1 MDCPNVEERL
11 SEYMERSLPAADVDQ
26 VAEHL
31 EECRSCSAILRE
43 MQSILSLCK
52 SFPSLGMDPDLAE
65 RILLR
70 TSGRP
75 RTRSF
80 RELIK
85 QYFARPL
92 LTPRFALGTGL
103 ATLFVVLLINTVL
116 PRVSTVAS
124 ALEPSELFGQMDR
137 GVQQL
142 YGKWLRAYDKKN
154 DWQAQF
160 TSFKDSIFDR
170 LGVMIE
176 QLDVPVEGRKKSEES
191 VRPPEKA
198 PKENSS
204 GLHQLAA

>member
-1 MDCPNVEERL
+1 MDCPNVEELL
-11 SEYMERSLPAADVDQ
+11 SEYIERSLAATDMDQ
-26 VAEHL
+26 IAKHL
-31 EECRSCSAILRE
+31 EECRGCSAVLRE

-52 SFPSLGMDPDLAE
+52 SFPSLEMNHDLAE

-80 RELIK
+80 GELLK
-85 QYFARPL
+85 KYFARPL

-103 ATLFVVLLINTVL
+103 ATLFVVLLINIVL
-116 PRVSTVAS
+116 PRISTVAS
-124 ALEPSELFGQMDR
+124 ALAPSELFGQMDR

-160 TSFKDSIFDR
+160 TSFKDSVFDK

-191 VRPPEKA
+191 GRPQEKA

-204 GLHQLAA
+204 GLRQLAA

>member
-11 SEYMERSLPAADVDQ
+11 SEYMERSLPAAEMDQ
-26 VAEHL
+26 VAKHL
-31 EECRSCSAILRE
+31 DQCRSCSAMLHE

-52 SFPSLGMDPDLAE
+52 SFPSLEFDPNLAE

-80 RELIK
+80 REALR

-92 LTPRFALGTGL
+92 LTPRFVVGTGL
-103 ATLFVVLLINTVL
+103 ATLFVVLLINIVL
-116 PRVSTVAS
+116 PRVSTAAS
-124 ALEPSELFGQMDR
+124 ALGPSELFGKMDR
-137 GVQQL
+137 GAQQL

-160 TSFKDSIFDR
+160 TSFKNSIVDK

-191 VRPPEKA
+191 GRPPEKA
-198 PKENSS
+198 PKENNS
-204 GLHQLAA
+204 GLRQLAA